1 MKAELSIKKLKSGV
15 QIKVKGEITVQHAN
29 EVKQKLTETLPGEGS
44 FLLSLREVSAIDV
57 SAFQLLMALKYSL
70 KANGRQLTISW
81 PESET
86 LQNLL
91 TKTGFKQA
99 ILQ

>member
-1 MKAELSIKKLKSGV
+1 
-15 QIKVKGEITVQHAN
+15 VQHAH
-29 EVKQKLTETLPGEGS
+29 EFKQKLIETLPGKGS
-44 FLLSLREVSAIDV
+44 FLLSLREVSAMDV